1 MRKGTVMVRDAGERT
16 DLRGEEGG
24 RGRAGSVRERDWVG
38 CCLGW
43 DRECPELE
51 ASLNSVPVLDQLE
64 ETYWCD
70 TRVRS
75 RERGQ

>member
-1 MRKGTVMVRDAGERT
+1 MAGLTDGHSQVFLVLLQEMGYFCMRKGTVTDAGERT

-43 DRECPELE
+43 DRG
-51 ASLNSVPVLDQLE
+51 
-64 ETYWCD
+64 
-70 TRVRS
+70 
-75 RERGQ
+75 ER